1 MQTRQQVLANVVA
14 TFALVAMSLAIPL
27 SDRLLHAVVAQ
38 LPVVPLAA
46 AAHEPVLTA
55 SLAR

>member
-14 TFALVAMSLAIPL
+14 TFALVAMTLAIPL

-38 LPVVPLAA
+38 LPVTAA
-46 AAHEPVLTA
+46 PAAVSTPVLVA
-55 SLAR
+55 SVDR